1 VGRAGF
7 FGFLRERERNRRYK
21 GGKEKPSSLAFASP
35 VEEDDKQCHRN
46 DIVCSFFFP
55 MKNE

>member
-1 VGRAGF
+1 VGHVDF

-35 VEEDDKQCHRN
+35 VEEDDKQCHQN
-46 DIVCSFFFP
+46 DIVCSFFF
-55 MKNE
+55 NEK

>member
-1 VGRAGF
+1 VGHVGF

-35 VEEDDKQCHRN
+35 VEEDDKQCHQN
-46 DIVCSFFFP
+46 DIVCSFFF
-55 MKNE
+55 NEE